1 LLAGEIDV
9 YVDYLPTAVPQY
21 LNLQPPKTAAATYRA
36 VRDGAR
42 QRWCVEW
49 LSAFGFNNTY
59 AVIVRRAL
67 AAELGAA
74 HGLAGA
80 GRASMNHAV
89 EMESRAPEDVAA
101 ELVDEISAD
110 SKGVGRVRH
119 GSRRRAG

>member
-1 LLAGEIDV
+1 MLAGEIDV

-59 AVIVRRAL
+59 AVIVRRAWL
-67 AAELGAA
+67 L
-74 HGLAGA
+74 
-80 GRASMNHAV
+80 S
-89 EMESRAPEDVAA
+89 SAPRMVSL
-101 ELVDEISAD
+101 ELVELP
-110 SKGVGRVRH
+110 
-119 GSRRRAG
+119 